1 MAVMGGNDMSI
12 QKDTEIF
19 CRNVYWRLE
28 EAGIT
33 VKELSKRSGV
43 PMEMLEA
50 LEQGAI
56 PEEMMVDDAFNLAKV
71 FGCKVYELFQS

>member
-1 MAVMGGNDMSI
+1 M
-12 QKDTEIF
+12 
-19 CRNVYWRLE
+19 E
-28 EAGIT
+28 EAEIT